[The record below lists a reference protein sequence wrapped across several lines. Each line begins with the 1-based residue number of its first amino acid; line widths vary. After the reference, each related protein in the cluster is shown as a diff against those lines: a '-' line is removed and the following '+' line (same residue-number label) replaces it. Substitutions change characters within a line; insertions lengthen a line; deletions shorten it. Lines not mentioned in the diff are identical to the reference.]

1 MGINVNASVKD
12 LKALVTGGSGF
23 IGQHLVNALLK
34 RGFLVRVFDLEAREL
49 AQIKNDRLEL
59 FIGNMLDR
67 KAVNEVMKGINVVY
81 HLALAN
87 SFEDF
92 KSIQINLEGTI
103 NLLETALNERV
114 KHFLFASSGAVYGNS
129 RRKIIDEDHPLYPEE
144 SIIGGRWYAITKL
157 ATEKLCMKYYHEFGL
172 PVTALR
178 LGAVY
183 FKVGWIC
190 DPIISRAIKGEK
202 ITVEENEWSDYIH
215 VEDVVEAFL
224 LATLNE
230 KVYGEIFN
238 ITNPNLSISER
249 ELAEMIVK
257 ILKSK
262 SKIEIAKGLPFR
274 ARVSI
279 GKARRLL
286 KFKPRKGKAHLRKA
300 IKQYLRAYKEQ

>member
-1 MGINVNASVKD
+1 MGINVNTSVKD
-12 LKALVTGGSGF
+12 LKALVAGGSGF
-23 IGQHLVNALLK
+23 IGQHLVDALLK

-49 AQIKNDRLEL
+49 AQIRNNRLEL
-59 FIGNMLDR
+59 FIGDMLDR
-67 KAVNEVMKGINVVY
+67 KAVTEVMKGINVVY

-92 KSIQINLEGTI
+92 KSIQINLEGTN
-103 NLLETALNERV
+103 NLLETALNEGV
-114 KHFLFASSGAVYGNS
+114 KHFLFASSGVVYGS
-129 RRKIIDEDHPLYPEE
+129 PRRQIMDEDHPLYPEE
-144 SIIGGRWYAITKL
+144 SIIGGRWYGITKL

-183 FKVGWIC
+183 LNVGWIC
-190 DPIISRAIKGEK
+190 DPIVSEALKGKK

-215 VEDVVEAFL
+215 MEDVVEAFL

-230 KVYGEIFN
+230 KAYGEIFN

-257 ILKSK
+257 ILKLK
-262 SKIEIAKGLPFR
+262 SKIGIVKGLPLR
-274 ARVSI
+274 AKVTI

-300 IKQYLRAYKEQ
+300 IEQYLRAYKEQ